1 MNEAIA
7 FQTIEDYKY
16 LLDHVDNKCAIAYY
30 ACLNRNHS
38 LFFALK
44 DTLIEEAKAEDNEE
58 RI

>member
-1 MNEAIA
+1 MNETIA

-38 LFFALK
+38 FFFALK
-44 DTLIEEAKAEDNEE
+44 DTLIEEDKDLDEE
-58 RI
+58 KIL